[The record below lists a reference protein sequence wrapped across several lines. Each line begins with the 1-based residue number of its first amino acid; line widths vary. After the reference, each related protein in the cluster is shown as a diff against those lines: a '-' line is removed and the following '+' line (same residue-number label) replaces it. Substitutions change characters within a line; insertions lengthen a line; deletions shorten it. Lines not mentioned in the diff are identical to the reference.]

1 MWKLKFYL
9 KPYWISSLLA
19 PLCMV
24 LEVWMDL
31 LQPTMMASIIND
43 GIMQGDLSHIQKTGL
58 MMLGVALIGAI
69 GGIGCSIFSSIA
81 SQNFGRDLR
90 NNLFEKV
97 QSFSFRNLDRIK
109 PGSLIT
115 RLTNDVMQM
124 QTFVQQIMR
133 GFIRSP
139 LLLVGSFIMAISISP
154 TLTLILAVAIPLL
167 FIMLVV
173 LIRKSFPLFSKVQ
186 SRLDA
191 VNSVLQENISGIRV
205 VKAFVRAN
213 YERKR
218 FGKANEEYT
227 NIAIKAARLM
237 AVNMPIM
244 TLILN
249 VSVVAVLWYGG
260 GLTRN
265 GSLPTGDLIAFINY
279 VTQLLFAM
287 LMFSNLL
294 PFVSRAK
301 VSAERI
307 NEVLET
313 ATDITEFTAPTDS
326 NDSTNTKSRES
337 SIQSG
342 QIEFRN
348 VSFAYDT
355 AQEELVLQDI
365 SFRAEAGQTLAILGA
380 TGSGKSTLVSL
391 IPRLYDTTSGSVLI
405 DGTDVKDIP
414 LDDLRAQIGMALQQ
428 SILFTGTIRDNI
440 RYGHAEAGQEEI
452 EAAAK
457 AAEAHDFILNMPDGY
472 NTILGQ
478 KGVNLSGGQKQRIS
492 IARALLVR
500 PTILI
505 LDDSTSAVDLGTES
519 RIQKALRE
527 LMNHTTTI
535 IIAQRISSVIDAD
548 QILVLDDNGTIA
560 AEGTHEELIRNSS
573 IYQDIYR
580 SQRKEEQEHVRTN

>member
-1 MWKLKFYL
+1 MWKLKSYL
-9 KPYWISSLLA
+9 QPYWVSSLLA

-31 LQPTMMASIIND
+31 LQPIMMASIINN
-43 GIMQGDLSHIQKTGL
+43 GIMKGDLPHIQKTGL
-58 MMLGVALIGAI
+58 MMLGVALIGAL
-69 GGIGCSIFSSIA
+69 GGIGCSVFSSIA

-97 QSFSFRNLDRIK
+97 QTFSFRNLDLIK

-115 RLTNDVMQM
+115 RLTNDVMQI

-154 TLTLILAVAIPLL
+154 RLTLILAVAVPLL
-167 FIMLVV
+167 FIMLVI
-173 LIRKSFPLFSKVQ
+173 LIRKSFPLFTKVQ
-186 SRLDA
+186 SKLDA
-191 VNSVLQENISGIRV
+191 VNSVLQENLSGIRV

-218 FGKANEEYT
+218 FGKANEDYT
-227 NIAIKAARLM
+227 HIAIRAARLM

-265 GSLPTGDLIAFINY
+265 GSLPTGDLIAYINY

-287 LMFSNLL
+287 LMISNLL

-307 NEVLET
+307 NEVLDT
-313 ATDITEFTAPTDS
+313 TTDMTEVIEPTDS
-326 NDSTNTKSRES
+326 TYMVSKQS
-337 SIQSG
+337 SIQLG
-342 QIEFRN
+342 QIEFNN

-355 AQEELVLQDI
+355 AQEELVLQNI

-380 TGSGKSTLVSL
+380 TGSGKSTLISL
-391 IPRLYDTTSGSVLI
+391 IPRLYDTTSGSILI

-414 LDDLRAQIGMALQQ
+414 LDDLRSQIGMALQQ

-440 RYGHAEAGQEEI
+440 RFGKADAGQDEI

-457 AAEAHDFILNMPDGY
+457 AAEAHNFILNMPDGY
-472 NTILGQ
+472 DTILGQ

-492 IARALLVR
+492 IARALLVH

-527 LMNHTTTI
+527 LMSHTTTI

-560 AEGTHEELIRNSS
+560 AEGTHEQLIRHSS

>member
-1 MWKLKFYL
+1 MWKFKSYL
-9 KPYWISSLLA
+9 KPYWLSSLLA

-31 LQPTMMASIIND
+31 LQPMMMASIVNN
-43 GIMQGDLSHIQKTGL
+43 GIMKGDLAHIQRTGL
-58 MMLGVALIGAI
+58 MMIGIALIGAI
-69 GGIGCSIFSSIA
+69 AGVGCSIFSSIA

-90 NNLFEKV
+90 NSLFEKV
-97 QSFSFRNLDRIK
+97 QTFSFRNLDQIK
-109 PGSLIT
+109 TGSLIT

-124 QTFVQQIMR
+124 QTFVQMIMR

-139 LLLVGSFIMAISISP
+139 LLFAGSFIMALSISP
-154 TLTLILAVAIPLL
+154 RLTLILAVATPLL
-167 FIMLVV
+167 FILLVV
-173 LIRKSFPLFSKVQ
+173 LIRRSFPLFTKVQ
-186 SRLDA
+186 SKLDG
-191 VNSVLQENISGIRV
+191 VNSVLQENLSGIRV

-213 YERKR
+213 HERKR
-218 FGKANEEYT
+218 FGKANEDYT
-227 NIAIKAARLM
+227 HIAIKAARLM
-237 AVNMPIM
+237 ALNMPIM

-249 VSVVAVLWYGG
+249 ASVVAVLWYGG
-260 GLTRN
+260 GLTRG
-265 GSLPTGDLIAFINY
+265 GSLSTGDLIAFINY
-279 VTQLLFAM
+279 VTQLLFSM
-287 LMFSNLL
+287 LMISNLL

-301 VSAERI
+301 VSSERI

-313 ATDITEFTAPTDS
+313 LSEVTDHS
-326 NDSTNTKSRES
+326 HTKQAIIHSGH
-337 SIQSG
+337 IQ
-342 QIEFRN
+342 FKN

-365 SFRAEAGQTLAILGA
+365 SFQAEAGQTLAILGA
-380 TGSGKSTLVSL
+380 TGSGKSSLISL

-414 LDDLRAQIGMALQQ
+414 LDHLRVQIGMALQQ

-440 RYGHAEAGQEEI
+440 SFGNAEAGQAEI
-452 EAAAK
+452 EAAAI
-457 AAEAHDFILNMPDGY
+457 AAEAHDFIQQMPDGY
-472 NTILGQ
+472 NTVLGQ

-527 LMNHTTTI
+527 LMDHTTTI

-548 QILVLDDNGTIA
+548 HILILDDNGTIT
-560 AEGTHEELIRNSS
+560 AEGTHDELLRNSS

-580 SQRKEEQEHVRTN
+580 SQWKEDDAHVRVN